1 MGLGHASPCTV
12 RLAGEGG
19 HVPGPE
25 RRGAVSAP
33 RGPRTPGSRR
43 HLAVRHTPRLSSWAC
58 TLARPSA
65 TLPKISPPT
74 TSNAWAIRSSR
85 ATTAVQRAR
94 STSWRCGRRLL
105 VFCEVKARRDDR
117 FGAPAEA
124 VDRTKQMRLKR
135 LAARWLADHRP
146 GAVDIRFDVVS
157 VIVRDG
163 RCELTHIPDAF

>member
-1 MGLGHASPCTV
+1 MHARTSFGHAAEDLAADHLE
-12 RLAGEGG
+12 RLGYQIVARNYRCAAGEID
-19 HVPGPE
+19 VV
-25 RRGAVSAP
+25 AM
-33 RGPRTPGSRR
+33 
-43 HLAVRHTPRLSSWAC
+43 
-58 TLARPSA
+58 
-65 TLPKISPPT
+65 
-74 TSNAWAIRSSR
+74 R
-85 ATTAVQRAR
+85 A
-94 STSWRCGRRLL
+94 SLL

-124 VDRTKQMRLKR
+124 VDRTKQLRLKR